1 MAGKAPLFIA
11 LYGIFS
17 ARAVPGP
24 RLLSVLGIEEIGFVV
39 VVWGVTALLFRD
51 WVVKFD
57 LALRERLTGDYF
69 NQQAVDEQRTLLERT
84 GRVVLAAGILDFAL
98 GVGLRLARLS

>member
-1 MAGKAPLFIA
+1 MAADAHIFIA
-11 LYGIFS
+11 LYVLFG

-24 RLLSVLGIEEIGFVV
+24 RLLGVLGIEEIGFVV

-69 NQQAVDEQRTLLERT
+69 NEQAVEEQRTLLERT
-84 GRVVLAAGILDFAL
+84 GRVVLAAGLLIFAL
-98 GVGLRLARLS
+98 GVGLHLASLS